1 MSLLRRPRY
10 PAAMRHAPRLLASLL
25 LLAALLPCLPGCAN
39 GKVLGIGATDDG
51 PQAATTDAE
60 PSDYDYQ
67 PPDVTDAKARVAI
80 HDQIEP
86 KITVFN
92 AAARWRAGELA
103 RVRVPA
109 RAVSEVGDLGAQYR
123 FTFYD
128 IRGTPIDDGSDWQ
141 WKRMPPNEP
150 VYFEGAS
157 LGGGAADWYLEVR
170 PTGLYPGMLSDAT
183 AEDPRDRAPN
193 QLRREFQ
200 TGELRAPELER
211 HGYLGPPIP
220 PRAGGSK
227 K

>member
-1 MSLLRRPRY
+1 
-10 PAAMRHAPRLLASLL
+10 MRHALPLLASII
-25 LLAALLPCLPGCAN
+25 LAAGLLPCLTGCAN

-51 PQAATTDAE
+51 PAANTNAE
-60 PSDYDYQ
+60 PSAYDYQ

-128 IRGTPIDDGSDWQ
+128 TRGTPIDDGSDWQ

-170 PTGLYPGMLSDAT
+170 PTGLTPTALTDAT
-183 AEDPRDRAPN
+183 TEDPRDRAPN

-200 TGELRAPELER
+200 TSEVRAAELER
-211 HGYLGPPIP
+211 NGYLGPPIP
-220 PRAGGSK
+220 PRTASK